1 MNIET
6 NEKLV
11 KRNALIGKV
20 SMIAGL
26 VVLVGGMVL
35 SMRNPELFQLSLISL
50 VVGFALSQIGIY
62 YGNRW
67 TRRPRPDEL
76 LNVALK
82 GLDNKYS
89 LYHYRT
95 PAAHLLV
102 GPAGLWVLLPRNQR
116 GTITFERGRWK
127 QRGGGLMMS
136 YLKMFA
142 QEGIG
147 RPDLEVAGDLESVER
162 YLKKLT
168 GEESVPPIQAALVF
182 TSEKA
187 DIQIDEESNPPAPA
201 LPITKVKEFMRKSAK
216 SKPISFEKVQQIQS
230 LISNSQ

>member
-1 MNIET
+1 
-6 NEKLV
+6 
-11 KRNALIGKV
+11 
-20 SMIAGL
+20 
-26 VVLVGGMVL
+26 
-35 SMRNPELFQLSLISL
+35 
-50 VVGFALSQIGIY
+50 
-62 YGNRW
+62 
-67 TRRPRPDEL
+67 
-76 LNVALK
+76 
-82 GLDNKYS
+82 
-89 LYHYRT
+89 
-95 PAAHLLV
+95 
-102 GPAGLWVLLPRNQR
+102 VLLPRNQR

>member
-1 MNIET
+1 
-6 NEKLV
+6 
-11 KRNALIGKV
+11 
-20 SMIAGL
+20 MISGL

-35 SMRNPELFQLSLISL
+35 SMRNPELFQLSLVAL

-67 TRRPRPDEL
+67 TRRPRPDEM

-95 PAAHLLV
+95 PTAHLLV

-116 GTITFERGRWK
+116 GTITFERGRWR

-136 YLKMFA
+136 YLKLFA

-147 RPDLEVAGDLESVER
+147 RPDLEIAGDVESVER

-182 TSEKA
+182 TSDKA

-201 LPITKVKEFMRKSAK
+201 LPLAKVKEFMRKSAK
-216 SKPISFEKVQQIQS
+216 GKPISFEKVQQIQS
-230 LISNSQ
+230 LLSGSQ